1 MALAA
6 QGVERKFNI
15 CDRCFASVPV
25 SQPFCPECGA
35 PIVTEEHHAEGSDS
49 AVYTEL
55 ARANL
60 LRMRGEYKQ
69 AEDQCLNI
77 LKRFPNNSSANTLLG
92 DISAEQ
98 GDLTQAV
105 QWYELSLDLLP
116 DEEAV
121 KTKLKSARDRISM
134 QEAATT
140 AKELGLPVSSNK
152 KNLYIAGI
160 VVLVLIVAAASYVFG
175 SRQGGSGKT
184 QNVNPIV
191 KAPSQGG
198 EADGENG
205 GALNKSGDE
214 PLVGSGGELPLM
226 KRLASATPDG
236 AKVLAVLQDPR
247 DKAITVSYLASDT
260 DPRAMGARLA
270 RTMLDV
276 ESDALKVTVRAMRGG
291 TLIYTADVLRS
302 RVNDT
307 TTQTWLQQ
315 NQSDANAWIDYVL
328 MNEWSSAPAK
338 TSDTPAA
345 PSDEDSKRTDV
356 PASKEGDNSPDQTKT
371 DLKAPPEDTGDKS
384 GTPPV
389 KGSSGN

>member
-1 MALAA
+1 MVLAA

-15 CDRCFASVPV
+15 CDRCFASVPI

-69 AEDQCLNI
+69 AEEQCLNI

-116 DEEAV
+116 DEESV
-121 KTKLKSARDRISM
+121 KTKLKSARDRIAM
-134 QEAATT
+134 QEAAST
-140 AKELGLPVSSNK
+140 AKELGLPTNSGK
-152 KNLYIAGI
+152 KNIFIAGI
-160 VVLVLIVAAASYVFG
+160 VVLVLIVATASYVFG
-175 SRQGGSGKT
+175 SRQGNSNKT
-184 QNVNPIV
+184 QNFNPIV
-191 KAPSQGG
+191 KAPSQGESDAESAG
-198 EADGENG
+198 QLG
-205 GALNKSGDE
+205 KSGDE
-214 PLVGSGGELPLM
+214 PVVGSGGELPLM

-236 AKVLAVLQDPR
+236 AKVLAVFQDPR
-247 DKAITVSYLASDT
+247 DKVVTVSYLASDT

-276 ESDALKVTVRAMRGG
+276 ESDSLKVTIRAMRGG

-307 TTQTWLQQ
+307 TSQTWLQQ

-328 MNEWSSAPAK
+328 MNEWSSAPIKPTEAQPTATPEDTKK
-338 TSDTPAA
+338 TDA
-345 PSDEDSKRTDV
+345 PT
-356 PASKEGDNSPDQTKT
+356 SKEGEVPSDPTKAES
-371 DLKAPPEDTGDKS
+371 KAPEDGGEKGGST
-384 GTPPV
+384 TT
-389 KGSSGN
+389 KGSTGN